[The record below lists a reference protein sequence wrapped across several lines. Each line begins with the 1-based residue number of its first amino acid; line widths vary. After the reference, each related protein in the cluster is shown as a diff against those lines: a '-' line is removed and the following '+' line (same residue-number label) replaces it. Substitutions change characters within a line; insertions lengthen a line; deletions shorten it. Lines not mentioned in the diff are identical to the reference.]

1 MEQVRRYFK
10 KAIEYV
16 SKPEMRILPGQLAFF
31 IVVSLIPLLA
41 LVGTLAGYF
50 SVSTDK
56 FINILETVVPFDGV
70 EGMLSYASGKGITF
84 NIAVFFVSAFVLAS
98 NGTHSMIIASNEMYK
113 IKGSRILHR
122 RLKAIGMT
130 FVLVLTFLFL
140 LLVPVFGDT
149 IYSILTSNISNK
161 QAVLFGYNLY
171 RLIQYPISLILVFY
185 NIKLLYT
192 IAPDREIKAKTTST
206 GAIFTTIGWI
216 LATKIY
222 SIYIDS
228 FSNYNIFYGNISN
241 ILILLMWVY
250 ILSYIFVLG
259 MAINASATQRDDY
272 ETMQIN
278 IGKKQ
283 E

>member
-149 IYSILTSNISNK
+149 IYNILTSNISNK

>member
-56 FINILETVVPFDGV
+56 FINILETVVPFDGL

-84 NIAVFFVSAFVLAS
+84 NIAVFFISAFVLAS

-278 IGKKQ
+278 INQKQ

>member
-56 FINILETVVPFDGV
+56 FINILETVVPFDGL

-259 MAINASATQRDDY
+259 MAINASATQKDDY

-278 IGKKQ
+278 INQKQ

>member
-149 IYSILTSNISNK
+149 IYNILTSNINNK

-171 RLIQYPISLILVFY
+171 RLIQYPISLVLVFY

-278 IGKKQ
+278 INQKQ

>member
-278 IGKKQ
+278 INQKQ